1 VDWNAVID
9 DWVEKGAAPERVIAA
24 KMAAGK
30 VSRSRPLC
38 AYPLRAVY
46 KGSGSIDDAA
56 NFSCS
61 K

>member
-1 VDWNAVID
+1 MID
-9 DWVEKGAAPERVIAA
+9 DWVEKGSAPDRIITT

-30 VSRSRPLC
+30 VARSRPLC

-46 KGSGSIDDAA
+46 NGSGSIDEAA
-56 NFSCS
+56 NFSCN

>member
-1 VDWNAVID
+1 MID
-9 DWVEKGAAPERVIAA
+9 DWVEKGTAPDRIVAT

-30 VSRSRPLC
+30 VTRSRPLC

-46 KGSGSIDDAA
+46 KGSGSIDDEA